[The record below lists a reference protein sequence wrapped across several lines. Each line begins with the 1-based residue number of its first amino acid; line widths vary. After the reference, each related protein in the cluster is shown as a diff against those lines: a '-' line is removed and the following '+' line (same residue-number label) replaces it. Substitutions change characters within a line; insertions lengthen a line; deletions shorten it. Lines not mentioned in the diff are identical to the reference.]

1 MTNHKPYIVAVP
13 YLPLKKTYQFGG
25 WDLGPVASFPS
36 PWKNAALEAPAKS
49 FMEKFRDADGRPLK
63 NPAIVVRADT
73 GIDGAFPGESDVS
86 ALQLALWFGVL
97 DANPPWT
104 AESDGWW
111 VSTSDNADL
120 WAQPIDVTDSRIAI
134 GRGSLV
140 TVTSGPWKLSDSQL
154 EIRAPLE
161 LHIPLDARFVA
172 DSANAIYRV
181 ASGEHDGI
189 DSVLA
194 HRISTAVRWLAKAW
208 RNTTGLGPEDRI
220 VMLRTAFEALTGTS
234 DAAEAIAVIEGAFA
248 TLQVLGANAESTE
261 HLLWSPDD
269 HAHRDFTF
277 TKKAGKT
284 KTLTLTDL
292 GHWFSSFGKAR
303 HEVVHE
309 GLVPEQMYGE
319 QDSPYNGPYFFIGER
334 LLRET
339 IRVLLRGFGYEDM
352 WKHGGTRELARLVTR
367 ALAAP
372 PPSDHGGEVH

>member
-1 MTNHKPYIVAVP
+1 MP
-13 YLPLKKTYQFGG
+13 YLPLKKTYEFGG
-25 WDLGPVASFPS
+25 WSLGPLASLPS
-36 PWKNAALEAPAKS
+36 PWKNESLETPGKL
-49 FMEKFRDADGRPLK
+49 FIDKFRDADGKPIK
-63 NPAIVVRADT
+63 NPAILARA
-73 GIDGAFPGESDVS
+73 GAGLDGAFPGEIELS

-104 AESDGWW
+104 PEEPDGWW

-120 WAQPIDVTDSRIAI
+120 WAQPIDITDSRVSI
-134 GRGSLV
+134 GRGSIV
-140 TVTSGPWKLSDSQL
+140 TITSGPWQLSDSKF

-161 LHIPLDARFVA
+161 LHLPMDARFLA

-181 ASGEHDGI
+181 ASGEHDSI

-248 TLQVLGANAESTE
+248 TLQVVGASPESTE

-269 HAHRDFTF
+269 HAHRALTF
-277 TKKAGKT
+277 TSKAGKT

-292 GHWFSSFGKAR
+292 GHWFSSFGQAR

-309 GLVPEQMYGE
+309 GLVPAQMYSE

-352 WKHGGTRELARLVTR
+352 WENAGTRELARLVTK
-367 ALAAP
+367 ALAGS
-372 PPSDHGGEVH
+372 PPSDHGDEVH